1 MKIDL
6 DDLLEQVCDEESFFV
21 FANALQSDKEDESE
35 KDNLSSRSPYTY
47 GWNGWQNSNIEGF
60 LESAIA
66 FTQDNQ
72 PWNDEKNLWKKF
84 ALFLYGGKI
93 YE

>member
-1 MKIDL
+1 MDL
-6 DDLLEQVCDEESFFV
+6 DNLLEQVEDEASFFR
-21 FANALQSDKEDESE
+21 FAKALQADKEDEGKQDQLKSP
-35 KDNLSSRSPYTY
+35 SPYTH

-60 LESAIA
+60 IESAIA
-66 FTQDNQ
+66 FTEDSK
-72 PWNDEKNLWKKF
+72 PWSDESNLWKKF

>member
-1 MKIDL
+1 MDL
-6 DDLLEQVCDEESFFV
+6 DDLLEKVMDEGSFMD
-21 FANALQSDKEDESE
+21 FARALQSDKENETE
-35 KDNLSSRSPYTY
+35 KEKINPTNPYSH
-47 GWNGWQNSNIEGF
+47 GWNGWENSNIEGF

-66 FTQDNQ
+66 FTEDSK
-72 PWNDEKNLWKKF
+72 PWADEPNLWKKF